1 MYNDCYEEC
10 FINPKVSATVK
21 TIILLNLIIQMWLF
35 FRYHEKEII
44 KTHIKEKNLNNN
56 NINNYNNNSNIQNN
70 QMLNS

>member
-44 KTHIKEKNLNNN
+44 KTHIKEIQKLKLQLQLKEI
-56 NINNYNNNSNIQNN
+56 INKLIKYI
-70 QMLNS
+70 

>member
-44 KTHIKEKNLNNN
+44 KTHIKEKTLK
-56 NINNYNNNSNIQNN
+56 NIKCT
-70 QMLNS
+70 LVLKLELLLE